1 MISKI
6 KRFIL
11 ASSFIFLAALYISC
25 NTETKN
31 KEENA
36 NDIELGSASFSIF
49 VPDFNLIEEYQKAS
63 ERVIPPQTA
72 SVSFSY
78 IYDEDEIITLDPK
91 PLSQAT
97 SSAGKS
103 TEDGY
108 FGVMYNFYIDGIYA
122 GKYAAGT
129 MKVELL
135 DSAGNAISTG
145 TNKSEVV
152 VSKDTTPRTEFYT
165 LPVSY
170 DDNNSTLAIGE
181 MKFFKLTLDADKNY
195 KLDVTVEEGQTPPA
209 LVIYNEDGT
218 YDSYKANP
226 SVIFE
231 KRDKARVFYIG
242 VYAKKGA
249 CSYKSNLS
257 YRPDNI
263 ELAETAIELD
273 YDETYQISY
282 TVSPTGV
289 TPESVTYISYNPKI
303 KVSDT
308 GLITASSAADGYQSA
323 LIKINVDGIEKSMAV
338 TVRRKVASISLNKNV
353 IVAHVNGTSSIQA
366 TVLPT
371 DATDPAVTWTIAN
384 QSIATIKNG
393 IITGLKQGNTTVT
406 AKAGDKTVEANIV
419 VIQSA
424 YPFSIIDPD
433 DLIKLTEAD
442 SATYKDYITDATG
455 KIAYK
460 YTTEN
465 HKSTTGFSGSTGK
478 WDIIGKKGDEWYS
491 STYNNA
497 GWGWKINNTVVSLS
511 SEGIAKAGDLK
522 LQVAPF
528 IVYSKGNPYIML
540 LQLLTNTGTT
550 DLTGQKFGSG
560 TDIEIAGNKEAPVYT
575 RTAGA
580 SLVDNN
586 TNMIFSLNCLTGDV
600 VTPVDTL
607 WIGKYSSG
615 VMSNVYE
622 DNQYGCTNTDSAMAY
637 SWQNIDLAAGE
648 TKVFAVRLSLNEDE
662 GGSLIG
668 VIY

>member
-1 MISKI
+1 
-6 KRFIL
+6 
-11 ASSFIFLAALYISC
+11 
-25 NTETKN
+25 
-31 KEENA
+31 
-36 NDIELGSASFSIF
+36 
-49 VPDFNLIEEYQKAS
+49 
-63 ERVIPPQTA
+63 
-72 SVSFSY
+72 
-78 IYDEDEIITLDPK
+78 
-91 PLSQAT
+91 
-97 SSAGKS
+97 
-103 TEDGY
+103 
-108 FGVMYNFYIDGIYA
+108 
-122 GKYAAGT
+122 
-129 MKVELL
+129 
-135 DSAGNAISTG
+135 
-145 TNKSEVV
+145 
-152 VSKDTTPRTEFYT
+152 
-165 LPVSY
+165 
-170 DDNNSTLAIGE
+170 
-181 MKFFKLTLDADKNY
+181 
-195 KLDVTVEEGQTPPA
+195 
-209 LVIYNEDGT
+209 
-218 YDSYKANP
+218 
-226 SVIFE
+226 
-231 KRDKARVFYIG
+231 
-242 VYAKKGA
+242 
-249 CSYKSNLS
+249 
-257 YRPDNI
+257 
-263 ELAETAIELD
+263 
-273 YDETYQISY
+273 
-282 TVSPTGV
+282 
-289 TPESVTYISYNPKI
+289 
-303 KVSDT
+303 
-308 GLITASSAADGYQSA
+308 
-323 LIKINVDGIEKSMAV
+323 MAV

-366 TVLPT
+366 TVLPA

-393 IITGLKQGNTTVT
+393 IITGLKQGNTT

-460 YTTEN
+460 YTTEG
-465 HKSTTGFSGSTGK
+465 HSSFTGLPEGVGK

-511 SEGIAKAGDLK
+511 SEGIAKVGDLK

-607 WIGKYSSG
+607 WIGKYSSC

-648 TKVFAVRLSLNEDE
+648 TKVFAVRLSLSEDE